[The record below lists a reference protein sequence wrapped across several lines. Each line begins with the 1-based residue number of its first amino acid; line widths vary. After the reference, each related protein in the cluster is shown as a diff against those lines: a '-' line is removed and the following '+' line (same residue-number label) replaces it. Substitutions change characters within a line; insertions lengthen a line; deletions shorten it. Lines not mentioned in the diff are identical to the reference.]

1 VTTSSPKPPFRFGPF
16 LLGWLFPG
24 LGHIMSGNAKRGL
37 YAMSGILILFVTG
50 VAVGGID
57 SVDRTEDRLWF
68 FGQAGAG
75 PITLAVGYANDTL
88 LKTGSAAP
96 MLEAPSIPG
105 GPRVSLSAFKGVAHA
120 NDFGTLL
127 VFLAGL
133 LNVCVMLDAA
143 VREPSSDAPTSGRRV
158 GDGSARPAPAA
169 TSTASTAST
178 TPASGGGGAA

>member
-1 VTTSSPKPPFRFGPF
+1 MTTSSPKPPFRFGPF

-24 LGHIMSGNAKRGL
+24 LGHIMSGNARRGL
-37 YAMSGILILFVTG
+37 YAMSGILILFITG

-57 SVDRTEDRLWF
+57 CVDRKEDRLWF
-68 FGQAGAG
+68 FGQVGAG

-96 MLEAPSIPG
+96 MLEAPSVPG
-105 GPRVSLSAFKGVAHA
+105 GPRVSVSAFKGIAHS

-133 LNVCVMLDAA
+133 LNICVMLDAA

-158 GDGSARPAPAA
+158 GDGSSRPAPA
-169 TSTASTAST
+169 SASAPAPT
-178 TPASGGGGAA
+178 ASGGGGR

>member
-1 VTTSSPKPPFRFGPF
+1 MTTTSPKQPFRFGPF

-24 LGHIMSGNAKRGL
+24 LGHILSGNAKRGL
-37 YAMSGILILFVTG
+37 YAMAGILLLFVTG

-57 SVDRTEDRLWF
+57 CVDRTEDRLWF
-68 FGQAGAG
+68 IGQAGAG

-96 MLEAPSIPG
+96 MLEAPSPPG
-105 GPRVSLSAFKGVAHA
+105 GARVSVSAFKSIAHA

-133 LNVCVMLDAA
+133 LNICVMLDAA
-143 VREPSSDAPTSGRRV
+143 VREPSSDGPTSGRRA
-158 GDGSARPAPAA
+158 GDGSAKPVP
-169 TSTASTAST
+169 ASTAA
-178 TPASGGGGAA
+178 PAASGGGGGA